1 MSKKEKV
8 LKISYEVLG
17 QMIGGIIF
25 VFVFLGIGY
34 LTDIIQYL
42 RKEEFVI
49 GVSLWLLIGVSI
61 FTTVRIFLEQGENSG
76 EELLRIILI
85 HITCYFSVNLFFSC
99 DGEAARNTL
108 LLLVIS
114 WGIRKWIEFVAKKGK
129 YDISCIGYRDVL
141 VRKKEVMVYPL
152 YSKFIWKNFL
162 SHLEECPEEKKKIML
177 QEIKTFA
184 NRIYKLN
191 TEDLELLGIV
201 DDKRS
206 YVKQVEIYYDSKK
219 QKLVKYYRY
228 DYENYENMGRLE
240 KFLLRL
246 NKKYNKIRKKL

>member
-206 YVKQVEIYYDSKK
+206 YVKQVEIYCDSKK

-246 NKKYNKIRKKL
+246 NKKYN